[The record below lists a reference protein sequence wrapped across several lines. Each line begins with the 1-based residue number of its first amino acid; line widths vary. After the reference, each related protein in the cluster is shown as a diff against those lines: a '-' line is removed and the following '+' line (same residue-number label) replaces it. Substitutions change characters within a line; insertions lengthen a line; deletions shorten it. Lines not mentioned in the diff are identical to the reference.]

1 MVYGCVYR
9 DQITRNKKL
18 SEKKSSAIFKYHHS
32 DNLASNCLKITRN
45 NPLKTRLEIE
55 SNEFKNFLTA
65 TQTIM
70 KTQPSLSEKK
80 WVSPIAIPNPKKH
93 HKKTLFT
100 KIALVC
106 LFSLLAC
113 GLLIS
118 CKAKASKAVT
128 LKPLNIPDGGQKTK
142 VLSGVTL
149 VMSFDKTTV
158 AIGEKIQTKF
168 SISDTSKRGGEIKM
182 SVLNV
187 QSDGAKF
194 INKKSESVADTQK
207 ETTVFTYTF
216 QATKAGRHSL
226 GPWEI
231 MLQKDG
237 TKRRLTIGKEAI
249 FVKSDS
255 PVETTRFFLASLYE
269 SLFVEGIV
277 KNIIRIYLKGKAFI
291 ISLM

>member
-1 MVYGCVYR
+1 
-9 DQITRNKKL
+9 
-18 SEKKSSAIFKYHHS
+18 
-32 DNLASNCLKITRN
+32 
-45 NPLKTRLEIE
+45 
-55 SNEFKNFLTA
+55 
-65 TQTIM
+65 M
-70 KTQPSLSEKK
+70 KTQPSLSKKK
-80 WVSPIAIPNPKKH
+80 WVSPNAIPNQKKH
-93 HKKTLFT
+93 DKKTLFS

-106 LFSLLAC
+106 FFSLLAC
-113 GLLIS
+113 GLLLG
-118 CKAKASKAVT
+118 CKAKNSKVVT

-149 VMSFDKTTV
+149 VMSFDKKTV

-168 SISDTSKRGGEIKM
+168 SISDTSKRGGKIKM

-194 INKKSESVADTQK
+194 IDKKSETVADTQK
-207 ETTVFTYTF
+207 EKTVYTYTF
-216 QATKAGRHSL
+216 RATKPGRHSL
-226 GPWEI
+226 GPWKI

-237 TKRRLTIGKEAI
+237 TKRRVTIGKETI

-255 PVETTRFFLASLYE
+255 SVETARFFLASFYE

-277 KNIIRIYLKGKAFI
+277 KNIIRIYLKGKTFI